1 MDDKQAKKPAVGGFV
16 KLFVP
21 GLAIGLFIGAVG
33 GAFLSPYYEAS
44 TEMDSG
50 AGLAPPRMR
59 LEAPKD
65 EQAKQGS
72 DARPETGSAPT
83 GPTRTSGS
91 TGSTG
96 ATGPSAAPT
105 GSPQP

>member
-21 GLAIGLFIGAVG
+21 GLAIGLLIGALG

-59 LEAPKD
+59 LEAPKN
-65 EQAKQGS
+65 EQANQGS
-72 DARPETGSAPT
+72 DPRSEPGLAPT
-83 GPTRTSGS
+83 GTTGAS
-91 TGSTG
+91 GSTG
-96 ATGPSAAPT
+96 ATGPSSVPT
-105 GSPQP
+105 GSPHP